1 MRLCHSGC
9 CGGCRG
15 HDQRQRHPDGTLSGA
30 RAVRPDGHAPGI
42 PARTTAAPARC
53 PARSAATGGRRS
65 VQRPIHRR
73 TGTGTRGLAAG
84 TTAAPARCPARS
96 AATGPALLPAPAPPG
111 GATAVGGG
119 HAPGFGPH
127 RQRHRA
133 QLGRPQQGLHS
144 VQRQRHPARTST
156 LSGLE
161 PTAFP
166 RASTAVADR
175 RRALTARV

>member
-30 RAVRPDGHAPGI
+30 RGVRPDRHAPGI

-73 TGTGTRGLAAG
+73 TGTGTPRPRCRHDSGTGTVPCSIGCDGAGAPSSTSATRRGYCGRGRARSWLRPSP
-84 TTAAPARCPARS
+84 TAAPCAAGSP
-96 AATGPALLPAPAPPG
+96 ATGPALCPAPAPPG
-111 GATAVGGG
+111 EDE
-119 HAPGFGPH
+119 HAL
-127 RQRHRA
+127 R
-133 QLGRPQQGLHS
+133 
-144 VQRQRHPARTST
+144 ARTN
-156 LSGLE
+156 GL
-161 PTAFP
+161 PP
-166 RASTAVADR
+166 CVNSCR
-175 RRALTARV
+175 RPPGGR